1 MIEFQWDER
10 KARRNERE
18 HGVSFAVGQAAL
30 ESGLGVEIGE
40 QFREGEW
47 RTIIVAP
54 FRSVVLL
61 HITIAFYGR
70 GEDEDG
76 IAGDGE
82 ETEQDWTGEHG
93 VIRIISARKA
103 TTDEQSLYF
112 EYRPQSMG

>member
-1 MIEFQWDER
+1 MIEFTWDLR
-10 KARRNERE
+10 KAQRNERV
-18 HGVSFAVGQAAL
+18 HGVSFNAAQAAI
-30 ESGLGVEIGE
+30 ESGWGIEIGE
-40 QFREGEW
+40 QFRDDEW
-47 RTIIVAP
+47 RTIVVAP
-54 FRSVVLL
+54 FRGILML
-61 HITIAFYGR
+61 HITFAFYGR